1 MGDLLLGNRIGAKTA
16 GVNAELAAPEGPGEP
31 DVDLGA
37 REPGVLRRD
46 MGLVFDRESFR
57 QSGPVELP

>member
-1 MGDLLLGNRIGAKTA
+1 MPSLPLQKSSIDT
-16 GVNAELAAPEGPGEP
+16 

-57 QSGPVELP
+57 QSGPVEFPQSQAPGTRKSTEPET